1 MKPKYIVGSLAALLL
16 VVVAVMTVKSSEIE
30 YMDFGGAE
38 HSGRTAKVMGTW
50 VKEAETKYE
59 PKANEFHFTMRDDKG
74 NITPVILHG
83 AKPNNFEIAS
93 SVVATG
99 AFDGKTFHATHVLTK
114 CPSKYESTGEQLME
128 SRES

>member
-1 MKPKYIVGSLAALLL
+1 MKPKYIVGSLAAAILI
-16 VVVAVMTVKSSEIE
+16 VVAVLTVKSSEIE
-30 YMDFGGAE
+30 YMDFTGAE
-38 HSGRTAKVMGTW
+38 TSGRTAKVMGTW
-50 VKEAETKYE
+50 VKEQETKYE

-74 NITPVILHG
+74 KIIPVVLHG

-114 CPSKYESTGEQLME
+114 CPSKYEATGDQLME
-128 SRES
+128 KQS